1 MQAPMDVVPPE
12 PEPTAEPNGV
22 DEDMPPLL
30 PAAPPA
36 KTDDPLY
43 GEQEIHFKDFST
55 LSGRV
60 LSEPFQAGGYT
71 WQLLCF
77 PRGNNS
83 NPQCVSLYLAV
94 PEEDQHLGWAR
105 SATFRL
111 ILLSRTGPAHVKES
125 QHTFTAQANDWG
137 FTSFIS
143 LTEVHDPTRGFLEGD
158 EMVVKVEVSVTVPED
173 LRYDTRAAT
182 GFVGLKNQGATC
194 YMNSLLQTLYNINQF
209 RRAVYMMPTIE
220 DQDPASSM
228 PLALQTVFYKLQ
240 FTPGPVSTKD
250 LTRSFGWD
258 TSDAFQQHDVHELYR
273 VLCDRLEEKLKG
285 TRVEGAIDKLFH
297 FHAENFIECVNV
309 DYRSTRRELF
319 ADLQLDVKG
328 CRSIYD
334 SFDKYCEVVTLD
346 GENQYNAE
354 SHGMQDARK
363 GLLFDSLPPVLQLQ
377 LKRFEYDYIKEQQLK
392 INDRY
397 EFYDELDLDRD
408 GRKYLAQNAD
418 KGTRNRYKLLAVL
431 VHSGGVHGGH
441 YYAYIRPDGQQWL
454 RFDDERVEKVDPKQ
468 AVEDNW
474 GVDGGEL
481 RLGGGGLG
489 DYRIPPKFANAYML
503 VYVRESDWPS
513 VMCAVT
519 EQDISEHV
527 RARLQ
532 AEQQEREQRKRE
544 KAEAHLYLNA
554 RIATD
559 ADMRAQIGDS
569 QFFDLVDHTKVR
581 TFKLSKKTQF
591 RELQELVQKEFGV
604 APEAQRL
611 WRWSKRQN
619 VTYRP
624 SAPLALEPEALLMS
638 VIRDASR
645 GYDRQPSQGVM
656 ASLDLYLELP
666 EESGALAPRGKH
678 DLLLFLKAYTPAPEP
693 RVTYAGHT
701 LMHKNSKVQE
711 LFPRMRELG
720 GLKEQEPLQ
729 VFEEIKF
736 EPNVMVDLLSP
747 GSTLANA
754 QLEDGD
760 VLIFQRSLP
769 EAEARSVPHP
779 TARDFMTYVR
789 KRLSVTFKRLEEPQE
804 EGLRLEMRKDDSYEE
819 VSAALAAR
827 LCLEDPRRLRFT
839 GFNGY
844 SLTPR
849 TQPYRWGQ
857 VSTLED
863 MLRGYGMQP
872 LASVLFYEVIDLPLE
887 EFEKLVTLKIHLHN
901 SKLEE
906 GKPHSV
912 RIARDRPVGELL
924 EELRSQLAPEEH
936 QGRPLRLMEVYQWRI
951 WQIYDPA
958 DPVSSISDNFWHLR
972 AEVVRPEE
980 EGLGA
985 PGGPG
990 AVQCLQVT
998 EEDHNKAF
1006 AFSDPFVMAVG
1017 PEETVGQ
1024 LRERVRAKLEV
1035 PSEELE
1041 KWGTLL
1047 LPSMGSPEPLGDEVV
1062 IAQRLPAADLQR
1074 LYGHADRACI
1084 GFQHECKDRRR
1095 TNKHLRR
1102 NASWHG
1108 QEKKLT
1114 IK

>member
-1 MQAPMDVVPPE
+1 MDVVPPE

-209 RRAVYMMPTIE
+209 RR
-220 DQDPASSM
+220 
-228 PLALQTVFYKLQ
+228 LQ

-273 VLCDRLEEKLKG
+273 G

-319 ADLQLDVKG
+319 ADLQAREDLCTGQGRSRPRCLPGQGTVAAPSAPPAPWPLNTPKQRAHTPPCPLEQLDVKG

-519 EQDISEHV
+519 EQDISEH
-527 RARLQ
+527 

-559 ADMRAQIGDS
+559 ADMRAQAREGARRSSVGIGDS
-569 QFFDLVDHTKVR
+569 QFFDLVDHAKVR

-591 RELQELVQKEFGV
+591 RELQ
-604 APEAQRL
+604 
-611 WRWSKRQN
+611 
-619 VTYRP
+619 
-624 SAPLALEPEALLMS
+624 

-666 EESGALAPRGKH
+666 EASAESGALAPRGKH